1 MEQCRVGINL
11 LFILVLLSRGE
22 KISMI
27 FIDNRQ
33 NMIEVTNELTTA
45 LKDIIEYTLKEEK
58 LLIDNEVS
66 VILIDNE
73 EIREINLEHRGIDKI
88 TDVLSFP
95 MLHYPENKVY
105 KDVYI
110 NHVFDQSDLYDE
122 KLVIGDIALSLERA
136 KHQSEEF
143 GHSFIRECAYLTVH
157 SILHLLGYDHL
168 EKEEKNIM
176 RKREEEILNN
186 FKISR

>member
-1 MEQCRVGINL
+1 
-11 LFILVLLSRGE
+11 
-22 KISMI
+22 MI

-33 NMIEVTNELTTA
+33 NKIEVTEELETVI
-45 LKDIIEYTLKEEK
+45 KEVIEYTLKEEK
-58 LLIDNEVS
+58 LFIDNEVS
-66 VILIDNE
+66 VIFIDNE
-73 EIREINLEHRGIDKI
+73 EIREINLKQRGIYKI

-95 MLHYPENKVY
+95 MLHYPENKVF

-110 NHVFDQSDLYDE
+110 NYEFDESDLYDDR
-122 KLVIGDIALSLERA
+122 LVIGDVALSLE
-136 KHQSEEF
+136 KSKEQSEEF

-157 SILHLLGYDHL
+157 SILHLLGYDHMEEA
-168 EKEEKNIM
+168 EKSIM

>member
-1 MEQCRVGINL
+1 
-11 LFILVLLSRGE
+11 
-22 KISMI
+22 MI

-33 NMIEVTNELTTA
+33 NKIEVTKELETVI
-45 LKDIIEYTLKEEK
+45 KDVIEYTLKEEK
-58 LLIDNEVS
+58 LFIDNEVS

-73 EIREINLEHRGIDKI
+73 EIREINLKQRGIDKI

-95 MLHYPENKVY
+95 MLHYPQNKVF
-105 KDVYI
+105 KDVYL
-110 NHVFDQSDLYDE
+110 NYEFDQSDLYDE
-122 KLVIGDIALSLERA
+122 RLVMGDVALSLE
-136 KHQSEEF
+136 KSKEQSEEF

-157 SILHLLGYDHL
+157 SILHLLGYDHM
-168 EKEEKNIM
+168 EEVPKNIM

>member
-1 MEQCRVGINL
+1 
-11 LFILVLLSRGE
+11 
-22 KISMI
+22 MI

-33 NMIEVTNELTTA
+33 NKIDVTTELETA
-45 LKDIIEYTLKEEK
+45 IKDVIEYTLKEEK

-73 EIREINLEHRGIDKI
+73 EIKKINLKYRGIDEI

-95 MLHYPENKVY
+95 MLDYPQNKVF
-105 KDVYI
+105 KDEYI
-110 NHVFDQSDLYDE
+110 NYKFDQSDLNDE
-122 KLVIGDIALSLERA
+122 RLVIGDVALSLEKA
-136 KHQSEEF
+136 WHQSEEF

-157 SILHLLGYDHL
+157 SILHLLGYDHMEVA
-168 EKEEKNIM
+168 EKKIM
-176 RKREEEILNN
+176 RKREEEILSD